1 MSKFND
7 VISNISTFYLDLND
21 IGRMVFFI
29 AVMLFFVL
37 LILTIIMIFQ
47 KSGNDKQLKLIYEDE
62 KTLENPKNISN
73 LENIK
78 IDENNEKTRDLRDIV
93 DKLKSYEQ
101 KDQTDIYEDEQEK
114 TAIISYEELMKIKE
128 EVKKPQKQEIFS
140 SIYTSSEQVKYKE
153 DSSSDVFLDSLKE
166 FRNNL

>member
-1 MSKFND
+1 MSKFNEI
-7 VISNISTFYLDLND
+7 ISNISVFYLELND

-62 KTLENPKNISN
+62 KVLENPKKLSSI
-73 LENIK
+73 ENIK
-78 IDENNEKTRDLRDIV
+78 IDETNEKTRDLKDIV
-93 DKLKSYEQ
+93 DKLKSYEK
-101 KDQTDIYEDEQEK
+101 KDHTDIYEDEQEK
-114 TAIISYEELMKIKE
+114 TAVISCEELMRIKE
-128 EVKKPQKQEIFS
+128 EIKKPEKKEVFS
-140 SIYTSSEQVKYKE
+140 SVYTSSEQVKYKE
-153 DSSSDVFLDSLKE
+153 NNNEAFLNSLKE